1 MQNYTRS
8 EAEET
13 TATTVGRGKPYYSVP
28 LTSLP
33 HLLPTLCSTLSLS
46 PCRLKIIKSKIQQ
59 QSSAIPTC
67 LQNNFNHARFAQ
79 AARTQRKPIR
89 TLSSFLLYIACPYF
103 CERQNLRESV
113 RPVDKKIFIQKFI
126 FSHLRFFSPRLPR
139 SSHQSAP
146 CQVFCY
152 I

>member
-13 TATTVGRGKPYYSVP
+13 TETTVGRGNPCYSIP

-33 HLLPTLCSTLSLS
+33 HLLPTLCSILSLS
-46 PCRLKIIKSKIQQ
+46 PCRLKIIKSKIHIP
-59 QSSAIPTC
+59 SFTIPTY
-67 LQNNFNHARFAQ
+67 LKNNFNHARLAQ
-79 AARTQRKPIR
+79 TAKPHLVKFFI
-89 TLSSFLLYIACPYF
+89 LYSLPLF
-103 CERQNLRESV
+103 FERQNLRESV